1 MSTPVESTPEMSAA
15 LPTAIR
21 IGFPVSIALACLA
34 ALGFLLGI
42 ATPPRSAPFCRE
54 GCIAYPYAEAVQF
67 FPHDYWWMLPG
78 VLLAPLFA
86 VVCVCLHF
94 CVPSRLKP
102 LSLLAVGFSLLSTGI
117 IALDYAVQVLALQ
130 PALRHGEMDG
140 VAFFTQYNPHGVLI
154 VLEDLGYLL
163 LAIAFLFVGIAVP
176 SEIRPGKSLRWALL
190 SASAL
195 SSVILVAFAVLFGV
209 NMALPFEL
217 AIITVV
223 WIALAVTGVLS
234 AMLFR
239 RMPAPGAA

>member
-1 MSTPVESTPEMSAA
+1 
-15 LPTAIR
+15 
-21 IGFPVSIALACLA
+21 
-34 ALGFLLGI
+34 
-42 ATPPRSAPFCRE
+42 
-54 GCIAYPYAEAVQF
+54 
-67 FPHDYWWMLPG
+67 MLPG

-140 VAFFTQYNPHGVLI
+140 VAFFTQYNPHGVFI